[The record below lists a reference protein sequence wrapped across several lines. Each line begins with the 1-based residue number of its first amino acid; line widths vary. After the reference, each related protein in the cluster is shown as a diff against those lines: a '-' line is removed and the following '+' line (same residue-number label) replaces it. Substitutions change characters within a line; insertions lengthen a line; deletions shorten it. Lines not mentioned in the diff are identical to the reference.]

1 MQPES
6 DELFTKISNIEDFIC
21 NCKISILGYALV
33 NKNKLSNLLQSMYN
47 ALPQIL
53 IDYKEFLDRQKPQ
66 NVLSTLKC
74 LIFELEN
81 SKNFFGF
88 LFLKKENYIDIL
100 NKMYAAL
107 PDEMKLC
114 YEQRRRSIWK

>member
-1 MQPES
+1 MQSES

-66 NVLSTLKC
+66 NVSSTLKS

-114 YEQRRRSIWK
+114 YEQRRRSI

>member
-1 MQPES
+1 MHSES

-66 NVLSTLKC
+66 NVSSTLKC

-114 YEQRRRSIWK
+114 YEQRRRSI